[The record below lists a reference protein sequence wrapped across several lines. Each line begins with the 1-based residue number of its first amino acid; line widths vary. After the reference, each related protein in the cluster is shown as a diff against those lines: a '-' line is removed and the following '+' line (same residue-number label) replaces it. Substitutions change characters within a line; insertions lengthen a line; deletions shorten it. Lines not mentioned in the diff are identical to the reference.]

1 MAYTICFLATIVVLV
16 SFLTFGLLNVKKG
29 QSYFNCDKQLNSRE
43 FRNSFAAA
51 TTSLAT
57 VLFYFVVLGLNNGLW
72 ILIFSPLS
80 LLVGTMLF
88 NWLILPQLVKQK
100 YGVSNEVGIS
110 VGNTLG
116 EYIKQRYDSQPV
128 KYVVLT
134 ITLLGI
140 LSIMLIELFVGVTIF
155 QIFMNNN
162 PELAELAEFIGLV
175 VISVVSFI
183 YTGLGG
189 LNAVVKTD
197 KIQYWFMFFT
207 ALFLVLFLYINYTD
221 SITKLTYD
229 IFFPTFG
236 GKNGLWNSNWPLF
249 VNTICVNIFLIPAL
263 LRNWQLIA
271 ATKNGR
277 EIKKGMWSGW
287 FLTFLITAMF
297 LFFGLFFYHIFPMPS
312 NGDDPSLYHI
322 LTTMADSGD
331 FILSNIL
338 FPFLFVACLMAL
350 LSTVDSSLLPIVQ
363 SLVVDILPNDK
374 SNYKGKIFEYYKRIY
389 NHINLVCIIAI
400 LFLTIFLYLIV
411 FKLLKFELI
420 DWLFTIFSVVTISSP
435 AILVACFGKDT
446 ILKTKLMQK
455 TVIFSTIL
463 GLLIAGGISLYG
475 NYTHDTSLIQLNTP
489 YAIFVTFICICIVYF
504 YIKLSKKS

>member
-88 NWLILPQLVKQK
+88 NWFILPQLMKQK
-100 YGVSNEVGIS
+100 YGVSNDGGIS
-110 VGNTLG
+110 AGNTLG
-116 EYIKQRYDSQPV
+116 EYIKLRYDSQPV

-155 QIFMNNN
+155 NIFIDIN
-162 PELAELAEFIGLV
+162 PELANIAELLGLIFI
-175 VISVVSFI
+175 STVSFV

-197 KIQYWFMFFT
+197 KIQYWFMLIT
-207 ALFLVLFLYINYTD
+207 AIFLVAYLFIKHTD
-221 SITKLTYD
+221 SIKLLTSDVY
-229 IFFPTFG
+229 FPTFC
-236 GKNGLWNSNWPLF
+236 GKDGLWKSNWPLF
-249 VNTICVNIFLIPAL
+249 VNTIFVNIFLIPAL

-287 FLTFLITAMF
+287 FLTFLVTALF
-297 LFFGLFFYHIFPMPS
+297 LFFGLFFYHIYPTPS
-312 NGDDPSLYHI
+312 NGDTPSLYHI
-322 LTTMADSGD
+322 LTTMANSGD
-331 FILSNIL
+331 LILSNIL
-338 FPFLFVACLMAL
+338 FPLLFVACLMAL

-363 SLVVDILPNDK
+363 SLVVDIIPNDK
-374 SNYKGKIFEYYKRIY
+374 SNYKSKIFEIYKRIY

-420 DWLFTIFSVVTISSP
+420 DWLFTIFSVVTISCP

-446 ILKTKLMQK
+446 ILRTKLMQK

-475 NYTHDTSLIQLNTP
+475 NYIQSTSLIQLNTP
-489 YAIFVTFICICIVYF
+489 FAMLVSIICICIVYF
-504 YIKLSKKS
+504 YIKFIKKS